1 MGKKRCLC
9 PEFWPLE
16 EKENWREVSRSEGCF
31 LFGGGLP
38 FVWFRMKRLCIPVG
52 RGRNR
57 LRKRNK
63 KEQRGPFPIEGN
75 ALGHTVYLFIY
86 LLISPKLVGL
96 YLLLCAKL

>member
-1 MGKKRCLC
+1 M
-9 PEFWPLE
+9 F
-16 EKENWREVSRSEGCF
+16 SF
-31 LFGGGLP
+31 FGGGLP

-63 KEQRGPFPIEGN
+63 KEQRGPFPTEGN